1 MHSKLKICIIGNGVH
16 SKRIQKILIKKKLK
30 FSIFKPKIKKNYAK
44 QSLEHLKKFNIIFI
58 VSPDYTHF
66 NYIKKLH
73 KYCYIFCEKPP
84 CTTKKQL
91 TYLKKIKSKKIYY
104 NFDYRFSELYK
115 ILIERNK
122 YNLGKFLY
130 ANIINTHALALK
142 KEYKDN
148 WRSNK
153 KYSKKGIL
161 EVVSVH
167 FIDMINNIFQI
178 NKFQV
183 LSLFNNSKYG
193 NSFDNSIIKLTLKN
207 NSVVNIFNSWT
218 SELLQKKIF
227 IFENGSIS
235 ENENGLTVS
244 GPALNLD
251 KNRFT
256 KPAKAKKKIN
266 YNDKNKTN
274 DTLTKSVNYFLQV
287 SSKKKF
293 FTKKEILNSLI
304 SNSFIV

>member
-1 MHSKLKICIIGNGVH
+1 MYSKLKICIIGNGIH
-16 SKRIQKILIKKKLK
+16 SKRIQKILLKKKLY
-30 FSIFKPKIKKNYAK
+30 FTIYKPKIKKNYDK
-44 QSLEHLKKFNIIFI
+44 QSLDDLKKFEIIFI

-84 CTTKKQL
+84 CTSNKQL
-91 TYLKKIKSKKIYY
+91 VYLKKIKSKKIYY
-104 NFDYRFSELYK
+104 NFDYRFSNLYK
-115 ILIERNK
+115 ILKERNK
-122 YNLGKFLY
+122 FNLGKLLY

-153 KYSKKGIL
+153 KYSKNGIL

-167 FIDMINNIFQI
+167 FIDMINNIFEI

-183 LSLFNNSKYG
+183 SSLFNNSKYG
-193 NSFDNSIIKLTLKN
+193 NSFDNSIIKLIVKN
-207 NSVVNIFNSWT
+207 NAIVNIFNSWT

-227 IFENGSIS
+227 IFENGSVR
-235 ENENGLTVS
+235 ENENYILVT

-256 KPAKAKKKIN
+256 KPAKIIKKIKYHN
-266 YNDKNKTN
+266 KKNVQ
-274 DTLTKSVNYFLQV
+274 DTLTKSVNYFLDI
-287 SSKKKF
+287 SLKKKF
-293 FTKKEILNSLI
+293 FSKKQILNSLN
-304 SNSFIV
+304 SNRFII